1 MASGV
6 VTVSLRDVERIQLY
20 VTDKKEPLT
29 ASQVR
34 KRTGADVVVNGT
46 LFDPERWVPNCDVKA
61 DGRVLNDAPY
71 TYRGLA
77 WNRGE
82 GTFHVVTSAEM
93 KDYDNFLS
101 CVLLLWQGRPY
112 PYYADAA
119 VSRRSGRT
127 VLLGLTD
134 GTYILRC
141 FPDGELGKTPKE
153 LQQGLLREFPL
164 VDWALMLD
172 GGGSV
177 QLSQEGEE
185 YLYSSRRVQNYLCF
199 WLRRE
204 DSCPY
209 EEPAALI
216 RKGSSWDGARW
227 VQWQL
232 RKHGGDPEV
241 DGSFGEESQR
251 TLRAFQQAFG
261 LTADGVCG
269 PATRARLRADREEKT
284 LRSVL
289 FAAASQIGVT
299 ERPSGSNRVKY
310 NTAYYGREVSG
321 KAYPWCVT
329 YLWWVF
335 RQAGMTLYKTAS
347 CTAFLNRYQETA
359 PTQVLQGNYRP
370 GDIVLFDF
378 TGKRAKTAHA
388 GIVESVGVDGTLTTI
403 EGNTGTSSDA
413 NGGAVMRRTRKPSL
427 VTRGIRPA
435 YQKT

>member
-1 MASGV
+1 M
-6 VTVSLRDVERIQLY
+6 
-20 VTDKKEPLT
+20 
-29 ASQVR
+29 
-34 KRTGADVVVNGT
+34 
-46 LFDPERWVPNCDVKA
+46 
-61 DGRVLNDAPY
+61 
-71 TYRGLA
+71 
-77 WNRGE
+77 
-82 GTFHVVTSAEM
+82 
-93 KDYDNFLS
+93 
-101 CVLLLWQGRPY
+101 
-112 PYYADAA
+112 
-119 VSRRSGRT
+119 
-127 VLLGLTD
+127 
-134 GTYILRC
+134 
-141 FPDGELGKTPKE
+141 
-153 LQQGLLREFPL
+153 
-164 VDWALMLD
+164 
-172 GGGSV
+172 
-177 QLSQEGEE
+177 
-185 YLYSSRRVQNYLCF
+185 
-199 WLRRE
+199 
-204 DSCPY
+204 
-209 EEPAALI
+209 
-216 RKGSSWDGARW
+216 
-227 VQWQL
+227 
-232 RKHGGDPEV
+232 

-269 PATRARLRADREEKT
+269 PTTRARLRADREEKT

-378 TGKRAKTAHA
+378 TGKRAKTVHA
-388 GIVESVGVDGTLTTI
+388 GIVESVGADGTITTI

-427 VTRGIRPA
+427 VTRGIRPV